1 LFSNKI
7 ENLIAG
13 VFPLPSLEYL
23 YVESYSSSTCSISF
37 PELRSPCPAV
47 GKRELWEHPFQ
58 ACAIDTIDADCAM
71 RSETG
76 CAEFGYFLCCFKM
89 DAPRALVFRPLVKG
103 NEALGTR
110 LARELLFGSGSDFH
124 FKMIAT

>member
-1 LFSNKI
+1 MELLIYTQRERSSVLKGSTLDLFSHFALFFSLSPFYRNLFSNKI

-37 PELRSPCPAV
+37 LELRSPFPAV
-47 GKRELWEHPFQ
+47 GKRELWEHPFL

-76 CAEFGYFLCCFKM
+76 CA
-89 DAPRALVFRPLVKG
+89 
-103 NEALGTR
+103 
-110 LARELLFGSGSDFH
+110 
-124 FKMIAT
+124 